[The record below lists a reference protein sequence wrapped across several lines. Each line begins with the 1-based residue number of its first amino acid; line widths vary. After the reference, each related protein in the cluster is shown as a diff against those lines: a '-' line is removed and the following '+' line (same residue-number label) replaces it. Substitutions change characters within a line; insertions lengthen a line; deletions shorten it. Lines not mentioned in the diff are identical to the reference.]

1 MALIDAAM
9 LYAHISD
16 TSRCL
21 TNILH
26 GPTVSIMQIFL
37 HGAYVL
43 HIMQLVD
50 ILNAAVLA
58 TNQAIRIASFKYLQ
72 PIKQS
77 DS

>member
-1 MALIDAAM
+1 MSLIDAAT

-16 TSRCL
+16 TSRYL
-21 TNILH
+21 AKILH

-43 HIMQLVD
+43 HIMQHVD

-58 TNQAIRIASFKYLQ
+58 THQAIRNASFNL
-72 PIKQS
+72 
-77 DS
+77 